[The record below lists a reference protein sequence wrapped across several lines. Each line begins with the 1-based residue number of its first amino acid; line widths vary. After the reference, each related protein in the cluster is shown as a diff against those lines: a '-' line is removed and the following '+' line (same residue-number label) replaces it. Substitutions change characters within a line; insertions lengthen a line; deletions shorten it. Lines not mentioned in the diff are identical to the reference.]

1 MTTLI
6 TAPDTVAQDAIMAAL
21 SALAPYG
28 PAAWSVFPATE
39 QIVARLLADPDDPA
53 HVRRAWVAQRQDGG
67 VLSAYARMA
76 GWRGLFVVRCLSASD
91 ALARDGRARADT
103 AMAGLAA
110 SGHYI
115 KAKRTAFTPSYA
127 APDEAGVYTRA
138 YQYEVV
144 VR

>member
-1 MTTLI
+1 MTILV
-6 TAPDTVAQDAIMAAL
+6 TAPDALVQDAIMAAL
-21 SALAPYG
+21 ETLAPYG
-28 PAAWSVFPATE
+28 PAAWAVFPVSA

-91 ALARDGRARADT
+91 ALARDGRARADA

-115 KAKRTAFTPSYA
+115 KAKRTAFTPPMPT
-127 APDEAGVYTRA
+127 PDEAGIYTRA
-138 YQYEVV
+138 YQYDIEV
-144 VR
+144 R